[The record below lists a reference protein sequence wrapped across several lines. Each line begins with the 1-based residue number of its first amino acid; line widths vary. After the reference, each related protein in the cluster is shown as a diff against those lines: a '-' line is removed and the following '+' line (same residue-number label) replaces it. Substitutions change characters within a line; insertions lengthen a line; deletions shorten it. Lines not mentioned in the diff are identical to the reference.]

1 MFDIA
6 KIISKIN
13 VTNTIIPRIVKL
25 FSIDDKIV
33 LKPAKS
39 ARHAIDNDWRK
50 AGKDMERGLVHY
62 DSGLKRYAKINGLK
76 KWR

>member
-13 VTNTIIPRIVKL
+13 VTNTIIPRLVKP

-39 ARHAIDNDWRK
+39 TRHAIDNDWRK
-50 AGKDMERGLVHY
+50 VGKDMTRGLIQY
-62 DSGLKRYAKINGLK
+62 DSGLARHAKINGLK
-76 KWR
+76 K